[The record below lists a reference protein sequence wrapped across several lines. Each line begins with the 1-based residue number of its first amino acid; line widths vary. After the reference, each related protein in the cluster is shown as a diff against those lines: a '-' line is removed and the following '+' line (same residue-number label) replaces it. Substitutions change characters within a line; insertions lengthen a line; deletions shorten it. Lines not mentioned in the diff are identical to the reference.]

1 MPYEQYSR
9 LACEAAACEDL
20 DSACLVI
27 QEALGQEDGGVAG
40 IVFSDIDR
48 EDWEFLSGQ
57 EKEKRMEEYALVE
70 FQHQTEISLAEFNL
84 ILAKGVNK

>member
-9 LACEAAACEDL
+9 LACQAADCEDL
-20 DSACLVI
+20 DSACRLI
-27 QEALGQEDGGVAG
+27 QEALGQDDGGVAG

-48 EDWEFLSGQ
+48 EDWEFLSRQ

-70 FQHQTEISLAEFNL
+70 FQHQTEISLAEFDV
-84 ILAKGVNK
+84 ILTHGVDK